1 VKLLD
6 LVQGS
11 EEWHNWR
18 RPRIGAS
25 ECAAIMG
32 KDPYKTP
39 YGAWLRKVHGEEN
52 WTNEDIER
60 GKTLE
65 IKARDWISKEIGIEF
80 TPICGES
87 EERPWQIASLD
98 CYWSDGDS
106 FISGEIKCPRLKK
119 ILEIQETEIPLYW
132 LWQMQH
138 QMSVSGAQR
147 MFFLAYSEETKARP
161 FVWVYRNEA
170 MIRALN
176 HTESIFYHDYMGKFT
191 PPPFMVGELR

>member
-1 VKLLD
+1 MKLLD

-18 RPRIGAS
+18 RSRIGAS

-39 YGAWLRKVHGEEN
+39 YGAWLRKIHGEESY
-52 WTNEDIER
+52 TNADIER

-65 IKARDWISKEIGIEF
+65 EKAREWISKEID
-80 TPICGES
+80 TPLIPVCCES
-87 EERPWQIASLD
+87 EERHWQIASLD
-98 CYWSDGDS
+98 CYYSEGENTM
-106 FISGEIKCPRLKK
+106 IGEIKCPRLKK
-119 ILEIQETEIPLYW
+119 IIEIEEKGIPEYW

-138 QMSVSGAQR
+138 QMAVTKANR
-147 MFFLAYSEETKARP
+147 MFFFAYVNQEYNFFR
-161 FVWVYRNEA
+161 WIDRDEA
-170 MIRALN
+170 MISALN
-176 HTESIFYHDYMGKFT
+176 QTESIFYHDYMGKFT